1 MSEIRVTNVVGENGG
16 DRVGLTTGLT
26 VGPLT
31 GTTGI
36 GATIPHQGHAQFAGV
51 CTATSF
57 VGSGANLTSL
67 PASGLFSSYA
77 IISDTKASNVN
88 GGTFTSGAWRTRD
101 LQTENADPDSIV
113 SISSNQF
120 TLQAGSYL
128 IKFQSTGYHVNRHI
142 TRLRDITNSATKG
155 YGILVYSN
163 TSNSTSGISHG
174 MARVTISGATVYE
187 IQHACQTTKSTN
199 GMGLNTYIDTS
210 GSYTD
215 NTEPNSLY
223 TIVEIYKEN

>member
-1 MSEIRVTNVVGENGG
+1 MSEIRVTSVVGENGG

-36 GATIPHQGHAQFAGV
+36 GATITHQGHAQFAGV

-57 VGSGANLTSL
+57 VGSGANLTGVT
-67 PASGLFSSYA
+67 AGLFSSYA

-101 LQTENADPDSIV
+101 LQTENADPDNIV

-215 NTEPNSLY
+215 NTEPNSVY

>member
-1 MSEIRVTNVVGENGG
+1 MSEIRVTSVVGENGS
-16 DRVGLTTGLT
+16 DRVCLTTGLT

-36 GATIPHQGHAQFAGV
+36 GATITHQGHAQFAGV

-101 LQTENADPDSIV
+101 LQTENADPDNIV

-142 TRLRDITNSATKG
+142 TKLRDITNSATKG

-163 TSNSTSGISHG
+163 TSNSTSGTSHG
-174 MARVTISGATVYE
+174 MARETISGATVYE

-215 NTEPNSLY
+215 NTEPNSVY

>member
-1 MSEIRVTNVVGENGG
+1 MSSLKLKHSGG
-16 DRVGLTTGLT
+16 NSVSLN
-26 VGPLT
+26 P
-31 GTTGI
+31 
-36 GATIPHQGHAQFAGV
+36 P
-51 CTATSF
+51 TSAPTSSEVAF
-57 VGSGANLTSL
+57 KLPNADGSANQVLKTDGSGNLSFG
-67 PASGLFSSYA
+67 AGGLFSSYA

-88 GGTFTSGAWRTRD
+88 GGTFTAGAWQTRD
-101 LQTENADPDSIV
+101 LQTENADPDNIV

-128 IKFQSTGYHVNRHI
+128 IKFQSTGYHVHRHI
-142 TRLRDITNSATKG
+142 TKLRDITNSANKG
-155 YGILVYSN
+155 YGIMGYSN
-163 TSNSTSGISHG
+163 TTNATSNISHG

-215 NTEPNSLY
+215 NTEPNSVY

>member
-1 MSEIRVTNVVGENGG
+1 MSSLKLKHSGG
-16 DRVGLTTGLT
+16 NSVSLN
-26 VGPLT
+26 P
-31 GTTGI
+31 
-36 GATIPHQGHAQFAGV
+36 P
-51 CTATSF
+51 TSAPTSSEVAF
-57 VGSGANLTSL
+57 KLPNADGSANQVLKTDGSGNLSFG
-67 PASGLFSSYA
+67 AGGLFSSYA

-88 GGTFTSGAWRTRD
+88 GGTFTAGAWQTRD
-101 LQTENADPDSIV
+101 LQTENADPDNIV

-128 IKFQSTGYHVNRHI
+128 IKFQSTGYHVHRHI
-142 TRLRDITNSATKG
+142 TKLRDITNSANKG
-155 YGILVYSN
+155 YGIMGYSN
-163 TSNSTSGISHG
+163 TTNATSNISHG

-215 NTEPNSLY
+215 NTEPNSVY
-223 TIVEIYKEN
+223 TIVEIYKEA

>member
-1 MSEIRVTNVVGENGG
+1 MSSLKLKHSGG
-16 DRVGLTTGLT
+16 NSVSLN
-26 VGPLT
+26 P
-31 GTTGI
+31 
-36 GATIPHQGHAQFAGV
+36 P
-51 CTATSF
+51 TSAPTSSEVAF
-57 VGSGANLTSL
+57 KLPNADGSANQVLKTDGSGNLSFG
-67 PASGLFSSYA
+67 AGGLFSSYA

-88 GGTFTSGAWRTRD
+88 GGTFTAGAWQTRD
-101 LQTENADPDSIV
+101 LQTENADPDNIV

-199 GMGLNTYIDTS
+199 GMGNNTYIDTS

-215 NTEPNSLY
+215 NTEPNSVY
-223 TIVEIYKEN
+223 TIVEIYKEA

>member
-1 MSEIRVTNVVGENGG
+1 MSEIRVTSVVGENGG

-36 GATIPHQGHAQFAGV
+36 GATISHQGHAQFAGV

-101 LQTENADPDSIV
+101 LQTENADPDNIV

-142 TRLRDITNSATKG
+142 TKLRDITNSATKG

-215 NTEPNSLY
+215 NTEPNSVY

>member
-1 MSEIRVTNVVGENGG
+1 MSSLKLKHSGG
-16 DRVGLTTGLT
+16 NSVSLN
-26 VGPLT
+26 P
-31 GTTGI
+31 
-36 GATIPHQGHAQFAGV
+36 P
-51 CTATSF
+51 TSAPTSSEVAF
-57 VGSGANLTSL
+57 KLPNADGSANQVLKTDGSGNLSFG
-67 PASGLFSSYA
+67 AGGLFSSYA

-88 GGTFTSGAWRTRD
+88 GGTFTAGAWQTRD
-101 LQTENADPDSIV
+101 LQTENADPDNIV

-128 IKFQSTGYHVNRHI
+128 IKFQSTGYHVYRHI
-142 TRLRDITNSATKG
+142 TRLRDITNSANKG
-155 YGILVYSN
+155 YGIMGYSN
-163 TSNSTSGISHG
+163 TTNATSNISHG

-199 GMGLNTYIDTS
+199 GMGNNTYIDTS

-215 NTEPNSLY
+215 NTEPNSVY

>member
-1 MSEIRVTNVVGENGG
+1 MSRLITNSIRSTSASADAITFDGSGN
-16 DRVGLTTGLT
+16 
-26 VGPLT
+26 
-31 GTTGI
+31 
-36 GATIPHQGHAQFAGV
+36 ATFPANITCSG
-51 CTATSF
+51 TATGF
-57 VGSGANLTSL
+57 GGGKFA
-67 PASGLFSSYA
+67 SYA
-77 IISDTKASNVN
+77 IISDTKASNTN
-88 GGTFTSGAWRTRD
+88 GGTFTNGAWRTRD
-101 LQTENADPDSIV
+101 LQTENADADGIV

-187 IQHACQTTKSTN
+187 IQHACQTTKSAN
-199 GMGLNTYIDTS
+199 GMGTFNYIDTS

-215 NTEPNSLY
+215 NTEPSSVF
-223 TIVEIYKEN
+223 TIVEIYKES

>member
-1 MSEIRVTNVVGENGG
+1 MSEIRVTSVVGENGG

-36 GATIPHQGHAQFAGV
+36 GATITHQGHAQFAGV

-57 VGSGANLTSL
+57 VGSGANLTGVT
-67 PASGLFSSYA
+67 AGLFSSYA

-101 LQTENADPDSIV
+101 LNTENADPDNIV

-142 TRLRDITNSATKG
+142 TRLRDITNSANKG
-155 YGILVYSN
+155 YGILAYSN
-163 TSNSTSGISHG
+163 ISNATSNISPG

-215 NTEPNSLY
+215 NTEPNSVY
-223 TIVEIYKEN
+223 TIVEIYKEA

>member
-1 MSEIRVTNVVGENGG
+1 M
-16 DRVGLTTGLT
+16 
-26 VGPLT
+26 
-31 GTTGI
+31 
-36 GATIPHQGHAQFAGV
+36 
-51 CTATSF
+51 
-57 VGSGANLTSL
+57 
-67 PASGLFSSYA
+67 FSSYA

-215 NTEPNSLY
+215 NTEPNSVY